1 MDTLHSITLA
11 MGAAWASGINLYA
24 AVFMLGYLGATGHIT
39 LPPDLQVL
47 TDPLVLVAAGF
58 MYCVEFFADKTP
70 GVDTGWDAIH
80 SFIRIPAGAALAAG
94 AVADVGPAAEI
105 AAVLIGGGLAA
116 STHATKAGSRVL
128 INTSPEPFSNWT
140 ASIAEDLTVIG
151 GLWVALNHPWLFLA
165 ALAVFILLMAWLL
178 PKLWRGIKAVASRIA
193 RFFGGG
199 KQAPPEAPATETKSL
214 EAKPPSAERPGD
226 NR

>member
-1 MDTLHSITLA
+1 MDTLHSVTLA

-24 AVFMLGYLGATGHIT
+24 AVFMLGYMGATGHID
-39 LPPDLQVL
+39 LPPELQVL

-70 GVDTGWDAIH
+70 GLDTGWDAIH

-94 AVADVGPAAEI
+94 AVADVGAAAEI
-105 AAVLIGGGLAA
+105 AAVLIGAGLAA

-128 INTSPEPFSNWT
+128 INTSPEPFTNWT

-151 GLWVALNHPWLFLA
+151 GLWVALNYPWVFLA
-165 ALAVFILLMAWLL
+165 GLVVFILLVAWLL

-199 KQAPPEAPATETKSL
+199 KQAPPETPAL
-214 EAKPPSAERPGD
+214 ERRSVSREDEGSSGMPRDS
-226 NR
+226 

>member
-1 MDTLHSITLA
+1 MDTLHSVTLA

-24 AVFMLGYLGATGHIT
+24 AVFMLGYLGATGHVA
-39 LPPDLQVL
+39 LPPELQVL

-70 GVDTGWDAIH
+70 GLDTGWDAIH

-94 AVADVGPAAEI
+94 AVAEVGPAAEI
-105 AAVLIGGGLAA
+105 AALIIGGGLAA

-128 INTSPEPFSNWT
+128 INTSPEPFTNWT
-140 ASIAEDLTVIG
+140 ASVAEDLTVIG
-151 GLWVALNHPWLFLA
+151 GLWVALNYPWAFLA
-165 ALAVFILLMAWLL
+165 ALTVFILLIAWLL

-199 KQAPPEAPATETKSL
+199 KQAPPDAPAIE
-214 EAKPPSAERPGD
+214 ERTVD
-226 NR
+226 REDR

>member
-1 MDTLHSITLA
+1 MDTLHSVTLA
-11 MGAAWASGINLYA
+11 LGAAWASGINLYA
-24 AVFMLGYLGATGHIT
+24 AVFMLGYLGATGHVA
-39 LPPDLQVL
+39 LPPALQVL

-70 GVDTGWDAIH
+70 GLDTGWDAIH

-94 AVADVGPAAEI
+94 AVAEVGPAAEI
-105 AAVLIGGGLAA
+105 AALLIGGGLAA

-128 INTSPEPFSNWT
+128 INTSPEPFTNWT
-140 ASIAEDLTVIG
+140 ASVAEDLTVIG
-151 GLWVALNHPWLFLA
+151 GLWVALNYPWAFLA
-165 ALAVFILLMAWLL
+165 ALVVFILLIAWLL

-199 KQAPPEAPATETKSL
+199 KQSPPDAPATEGRTVDR
-214 EAKPPSAERPGD
+214 EDR
-226 NR
+226 

>member
-1 MDTLHSITLA
+1 MDTLHSVTLA

-24 AVFMLGYLGATGHIT
+24 AVFMLGYMGATGHID
-39 LPPDLQVL
+39 LPPELQVL

-70 GVDTGWDAIH
+70 GLDTGWDAIH

-94 AVADVGPAAEI
+94 AVADVGAAAEI
-105 AAVLIGGGLAA
+105 AAVLIGAGLAA

-128 INTSPEPFSNWT
+128 INTSPEPFTNWT

-151 GLWVALNHPWLFLA
+151 GLWVALNYPWVFLA
-165 ALAVFILLMAWLL
+165 GLVVFILLVAWLL

-199 KQAPPEAPATETKSL
+199 KRAPPETPAL
-214 EAKPPSAERPGD
+214 EKRSVSREDEGSSSVPRDS
-226 NR
+226 